1 MLDLNAND
9 DEVMDNFINNPLNKF
24 VNGLLADEDKFLNL
38 MSQSSAQKML
48 FIYEQLKRLANEQ
61 IQQFQSQLRL
71 KLLIKAANQLSMANN
86 LDEALESII

>member
-24 VNGLLADEDKFLNL
+24 VNGLLADEDKFLNI

-48 FIYEQLKRLANEQ
+48 FIYEQLKRMANEQ
-61 IQQFQSQLRL
+61 I
-71 KLLIKAANQLSMANN
+71 
-86 LDEALESII
+86 